1 MNMNVALDTS
11 ALMMP
16 VEADLRLFDELD
28 RLLEGYETVVP
39 RAVLAELA
47 ELATGAGEEARAAS
61 VGRDLADRATPVE
74 TEASY
79 ADDALVELAE
89 RGEVDAVVTN
99 DAPLRERLR
108 ARRVQVI
115 HLRGRNKLRRTQP
128 TCTSESG

>member
-1 MNMNVALDTS
+1 MNVALDTS

-28 RLLEGYETVVP
+28 RLLDDYALVVP
-39 RAVLAELA
+39 RAVLDELDELA
-47 ELATGAGEEARAAS
+47 GAAGEEARAAS
-61 VGRDLADRATPVE
+61 VGRDLAARATPVE
-74 TEASY
+74 SEASY
-79 ADDALVELAE
+79 ADDALVDLAD
-89 RGEVDAVVTN
+89 RGVADAVVTN

-108 ARRVQVI
+108 ARDVQVI

>member
-1 MNMNVALDTS
+1 MNVALDTS

-28 RLLEGYETVVP
+28 RLLDGYELVVP
-39 RAVLAELA
+39 RAVLDELDD
-47 ELATGAGEEARAAS
+47 LAVGAGEAARAAS

-74 TEASY
+74 TDASY

-89 RGEVDAVVTN
+89 RGVVDAVVTN

-108 ARRVQVI
+108 ATCVQVI